1 MCDNE
6 LNRTARKNK
15 IGDLLPCG
23 PSKFKSQWFFL
34 SVVSIF
40 GKSSLFL
47 LLWFASSAWSLSVAF
62 LFESEA
68 LSPLGWVFKDFLV
81 ELPVAHIC
89 NPRYTGGVEIGRIEI
104 QSYSG
109 QIVHEALSKI
119 RNAKKDR
126 PSDSEGSVSAWQAW
140 GSEFKLQYNKK
151 REKKKGLKLSLV
163 NGFMFLAFAGE
174 VLVLGFELS
183 ASLLQGKP
191 LYYLSDTSSLMLPI
205 FKRHF
210 CTILVGK
217 LWCRKKF
224 YKLFK

>member
-1 MCDNE
+1 MRPSQKYATQKRIDQVTQRVVC
-6 LNRTARKNK
+6 
-15 IGDLLPCG
+15 LP
-23 PSKFKSQWFFL
+23 
-34 SVVSIF
+34 
-40 GKSSLFL
+40 GK
-47 LLWFASSAWSLSVAF
+47 
-62 LFESEA
+62 
-68 LSPLGWVFKDFLV
+68 
-81 ELPVAHIC
+81 
-89 NPRYTGGVEIGRIEI
+89 
-104 QSYSG
+104 
-109 QIVHEALSKI
+109 HEALSS
-119 RNAKKDR
+119 NSSTTKK
-126 PSDSEGSVSAWQAW
+126 G
-140 GSEFKLQYNKK
+140 K
-151 REKKKGLKLSLV
+151 KKKGLKLSLV